1 MTNEPGE
8 STDDFLLARAAADD
22 ADAFG
27 VLVRRHQKRLL
38 GFARRLLP
46 PGDADAAHDVV
57 QEAFLRLWRG
67 RTRYDA
73 RGRLVPLLLRIV
85 HSVCVDWSRSQ
96 VPFDPSPEDVAGPA
110 GGSPQ
115 RLLEA
120 RDRAEA
126 VWNALAI
133 LPAEQ
138 REVFV
143 LSHFEGLRYH
153 EIAALLGCPP
163 GTVASRKHAA
173 IQSLRKQ
180 LASWLPGEPKGTT
193 T

>member
-1 MTNEPGE
+1 MTNKSGEP
-8 STDDFLLARAAADD
+8 TDDFLLARAAAGD

-27 VLVRRHQKRLL
+27 VLVRRHQTRLL
-38 GFARRLLP
+38 DFARRLLP
-46 PGDADAAHDVV
+46 LGETDAAHDVV

-67 RTRYDA
+67 QARYQA

-85 HSVCVDWSRSQ
+85 RSVCVDWSRAQ
-96 VPFDPSPEDVAGPA
+96 IAFDPSREEVAGPA

-115 RLLEA
+115 SILEA
-120 RDRAEA
+120 RDRHEA
-126 VWNALAI
+126 VWNALAA

-153 EIAALLGCPP
+153 EIADVVGCPP

-173 IQSLRKQ
+173 VQSLRKQ
-180 LASWLPGEPKGTT
+180 LAPWLNDIQGTLP
-193 T
+193 

>member
-1 MTNEPGE
+1 MTNKPGE
-8 STDDFLLARAAADD
+8 PTDDFLLARAAAGD

-46 PGDADAAHDVV
+46 PGEADTAHDVV

-67 RTRYDA
+67 RTRYEA
-73 RGRLVPLLLRIV
+73 RGRLVSLLLRIV
-85 HSVCVDWSRSQ
+85 RSVCVDWSRAR
-96 VPFDPSPEDVAGPA
+96 VVFDPSPEEAGGPA

-115 RLLEA
+115 SILEA
-120 RDRAEA
+120 RDRHEA
-126 VWNALAI
+126 VWNALAA
-133 LPAEQ
+133 LPFEQ

-153 EIAALLGCPP
+153 EIADVVGCPP

-173 IQSLRKQ
+173 VQSLRKQ
-180 LASWLPGEPKGTT
+180 LAPWLNDIQGTLP
-193 T
+193 